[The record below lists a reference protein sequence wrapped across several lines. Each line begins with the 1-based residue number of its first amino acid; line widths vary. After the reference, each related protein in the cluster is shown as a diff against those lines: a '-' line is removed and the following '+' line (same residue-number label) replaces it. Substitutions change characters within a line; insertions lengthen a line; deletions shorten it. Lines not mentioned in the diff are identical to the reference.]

1 MTAVSGT
8 FTIGAT
14 TEYHGPTNTR
24 GSRIVVELA
33 NGARVTVPF
42 DHSGN
47 AHKSAVTDAARRSG
61 FMVHDVTYLT
71 ESESRRGSVYVVTVS
86 EEVSA

>member
-1 MTAVSGT
+1 MSGT
-8 FTIGAT
+8 FTMGAT
-14 TEYHGPTNTR
+14 TRYYGPTNTR
-24 GSRIVVELA
+24 ASRIRVDLA
-33 NGARVTVPF
+33 NGARVTVPY
-42 DHSGN
+42 DDSGNAGN

-86 EEVSA
+86 EGVTP

>member
-1 MTAVSGT
+1 MVDT
-8 FTIGAT
+8 FTMGAT
-14 TEYHGPTNTR
+14 TRYYGATNTR
-24 GSRIVVELA
+24 GSRIAVELA

-86 EEVSA
+86 EGVSA